1 MRLENAHALRHV
13 SSRLYGLQCISGI
26 KAIMPCR
33 QAVQLK
39 QGMAMQGGVRVVSLP
54 HYYCQP
60 LVGVDLYCCISQHY
74 LEILTA
80 SISIKLMLSSLTEAL
95 IPSKAAWVLICLKP
109 AKHMCACMACSKT
122 NVGCTRQS
130 QHSRLQKV
138 PVWCAAGPERAGMA
152 SSWLAY
158 PISKSG
164 INMGSGLRRGMGKQQ
179 TSRQLRNRPLHY
191 QQPQLSNTLTAT
203 CLCDMAISGCGT
215 DPCMTSGHS

>member
-1 MRLENAHALRHV
+1 
-13 SSRLYGLQCISGI
+13 
-26 KAIMPCR
+26 
-33 QAVQLK
+33 
-39 QGMAMQGGVRVVSLP
+39 MQGGVRVVSLP
-54 HYYCQP
+54 RYCCQP
-60 LVGVDLYCCISQHY
+60 LERVALYWCISQHY

-80 SISIKLMLSSLTEAL
+80 SISIKSMSLSLTEAL
-95 IPSKAAWVLICLKP
+95 ILTKAAWVLICLKP

-122 NVGCTRQS
+122 NIGCTRQS

-179 TSRQLRNRPLHY
+179 TSRQLWNRPLHH
-191 QQPQLSNTLTAT
+191 QQPQLSNAMTAT
-203 CLCDMAISGCGT
+203 CLCDMAISSCRT
-215 DPCMTSGHS
+215 NPCMTSGHS